1 MEFTH
6 DRGILGNIPGEF
18 ISRAMKDFPPPD
30 DKQPAERKAEVDAGH
45 LGRVRITYE
54 LSSSKHHKCRNWFWA
69 PTFAERV
76 AEP

>member
-1 MEFTH
+1 
-6 DRGILGNIPGEF
+6 
-18 ISRAMKDFPPPD
+18 MKDFPPPD

-69 PTFAERV
+69 PKFAERIT
-76 AEP
+76 EP